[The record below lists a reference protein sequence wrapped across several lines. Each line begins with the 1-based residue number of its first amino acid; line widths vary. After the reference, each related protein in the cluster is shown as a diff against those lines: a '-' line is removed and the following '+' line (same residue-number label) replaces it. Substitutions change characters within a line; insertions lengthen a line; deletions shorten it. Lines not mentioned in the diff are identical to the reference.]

1 MKIAILGAGKIAR
14 AMATTINGMKEATNY
29 AVASRNLDKAKG
41 FAKEFRI
48 EKAYGSYEEMLQ
60 DPQVELVYVATPHSH
75 HCEHVKLCLNHGK
88 HVLCEKSFS
97 ANKEEAIEMIN
108 LAKEKNLLL
117 TEAIWT
123 RYMPSRKIL
132 DDVISSG
139 IIGEVSMLTANLG
152 YVINDIKRLQEPSLA
167 GGALLDV
174 GVYPI
179 NFALMAFGDNI
190 KTIESTAI
198 LTDKGVDAQN
208 SITFIYND
216 GKMAVLN
223 STMTA
228 QTDRQGIISGSKGYI
243 VCENINNCESIKVYN
258 LERKEIE
265 YHIPPKQITGYE
277 YQVRSCIKA
286 ISEGKLECEE
296 MPHKETIAVMSIM
309 DNLRKQWGVVYPA
322 DKI

>member
-41 FAKEFRI
+41 FVKEFGI
-48 EKAYGSYEEMLQ
+48 EKAYGSYEEMFQ

-152 YVINDIKRLQEPSLA
+152 YVINDIKRLQ
-167 GGALLDV
+167 
-174 GVYPI
+174 
-179 NFALMAFGDNI
+179 
-190 KTIESTAI
+190 
-198 LTDKGVDAQN
+198 
-208 SITFIYND
+208 
-216 GKMAVLN
+216 
-223 STMTA
+223 
-228 QTDRQGIISGSKGYI
+228 
-243 VCENINNCESIKVYN
+243 
-258 LERKEIE
+258 
-265 YHIPPKQITGYE
+265 
-277 YQVRSCIKA
+277 
-286 ISEGKLECEE
+286 
-296 MPHKETIAVMSIM
+296 
-309 DNLRKQWGVVYPA
+309 
-322 DKI
+322 